1 MAEIINQIPGYEKG
15 RVQRINA
22 TDEVSES
29 FIVAQMAADLHKK
42 WNTSVLCISLDG
54 HKEAIEIIATP
65 RYVSYEDHAILSQQ
79 MRIPSVEITKID
91 MDFEKGIVTAK
102 EIEMKIKVNGCKKYD
117 TDRGWVV
124 VVYVDLVNEGDKA
137 ELVWPEFGKPYFQQ
151 ITKTDDGV
159 KIARMILSRKP
170 YVADEGEALMNLLQ
184 GLGTM

>member
-1 MAEIINQIPGYEKG
+1 MKRTILFVMLALAGILGYAQSTNPLNYSG
-15 RVQRINA
+15 RMYV
-22 TDEVSES
+22 
-29 FIVAQMAADLHKK
+29 
-42 WNTSVLCISLDG
+42 
-54 HKEAIEIIATP
+54 EAIEIIATP

-91 MDFEKGIVTAK
+91 MDFEKGIVIAK

-137 ELVWPEFGKPYFQQ
+137 ELVWPEFGKPFFQQ
-151 ITKTDDGV
+151 ITKTDEGV
-159 KIARMILSRKP
+159 KIARMVLSSKP
-170 YVADEGEALMNLLQ
+170 YVADESEALRNMLM

>member
-1 MAEIINQIPGYEKG
+1 MKHVILTILCALVGLVAAAQSTNPLNYSG
-15 RVQRINA
+15 RMYV
-22 TDEVSES
+22 
-29 FIVAQMAADLHKK
+29 
-42 WNTSVLCISLDG
+42 
-54 HKEAIEIIATP
+54 EAIEIIATP

-124 VVYVDLVNEGDKA
+124 VVYVDLVNQSDKA
-137 ELVWPEFGKPYFQQ
+137 ELIWPEFGKPYFQQ
-151 ITKTDDGV
+151 ITETGNGV
-159 KIARMILSRKP
+159 NIARMVLTSIP
-170 YVADEGEALMNLLQ
+170 YVADESEAMCDMLL

>member
-1 MAEIINQIPGYEKG
+1 MKHITLIFVLTLATITAAAQSTNPLNYSG
-15 RVQRINA
+15 RMYV
-22 TDEVSES
+22 
-29 FIVAQMAADLHKK
+29 
-42 WNTSVLCISLDG
+42 
-54 HKEAIEIIATP
+54 EAIEIIATP

-91 MDFEKGIVTAK
+91 MDFEKGIVLAK

-137 ELVWPEFGKPYFQQ
+137 ELVWPEFGKPFFQQ
-151 ITKTDDGV
+151 ITKTDEGV
-159 KIARMILSRKP
+159 KIARMVLSSKP
-170 YVADEGEALMNLLQ
+170 YVADESEALRNMLM

>member
-1 MAEIINQIPGYEKG
+1 MKRTILIVMLALAVILGY
-15 RVQRINA
+15 
-22 TDEVSES
+22 
-29 FIVAQMAADLHKK
+29 AQSTNPLNYSGKMY
-42 WNTSVLCISLDG
+42 V
-54 HKEAIEIIATP
+54 EAIEIIATP

-137 ELVWPEFGKPYFQQ
+137 ELVWPEFGKPFFQQ
-151 ITKTDDGV
+151 ITKTADGV
-159 KIARMILSRKP
+159 KIARMILSSKP
-170 YVADEGEALMNLLQ
+170 YVADESEALRDMLM

>member
-1 MAEIINQIPGYEKG
+1 MKRTVLITLLAFACILGYAQSTNPLNYSG
-15 RVQRINA
+15 RMYV
-22 TDEVSES
+22 
-29 FIVAQMAADLHKK
+29 
-42 WNTSVLCISLDG
+42 
-54 HKEAIEIIATP
+54 EAIEIIVTP

-124 VVYVDLVNEGDKA
+124 VVYVDLVDEGDKA
-137 ELVWPEFGKPYFQQ
+137 ELVWPEFGKPFFQQ
-151 ITKTDDGV
+151 ITKTADGV
-159 KIARMILSRKP
+159 KIARMILSSKP
-170 YVADEGEALMNLLQ
+170 YVADESEALRDMLM

>member
-1 MAEIINQIPGYEKG
+1 MKHITLIFVLTLATITAAAQSTNPLNYSG
-15 RVQRINA
+15 RMYV
-22 TDEVSES
+22 
-29 FIVAQMAADLHKK
+29 
-42 WNTSVLCISLDG
+42 
-54 HKEAIEIIATP
+54 EAIEIIATP

-91 MDFEKGIVTAK
+91 MDFEKGIVIAK

-137 ELVWPEFGKPYFQQ
+137 ELVWPEFGKPFFQQ
-151 ITKTDDGV
+151 ITKIDDGV
-159 KIARMILSRKP
+159 KIARMILSSKP
-170 YVADEGEALMNLLQ
+170 YVADESEALMNLLQ